1 MSSQS
6 GIVCSD
12 HLEAFLAKCRDGQVR
27 MVKVSIS
34 MGEGGS
40 MPELVLDK
48 SLETVGGWEE
58 DWDPMVP
65 GLVEADTPCFI
76 LYRLDE
82 KDSGGCYLWVLL
94 SWSPDTSHTRQKML
108 YASTKATFKKQF
120 GAGQIKD
127 EYFANLKEEVSLAG
141 YRRHLSLEAAPGP
154 LSRQEEELKEIKE
167 NESRVEI
174 GIDTKHNNMAQL
186 SFPFHDSAL
195 TALHSYKQMTC
206 DYVQLSIDL
215 DSESVSLERSGPML
229 TEQLQA
235 AVPSDAARYHV
246 FRFKHTHEGDY
257 LESNVFVYSMPGY
270 SVPIKERMMYSSCR
284 NAVVEV
290 IENSLGIKLDKRL
303 EIDSGSELTEQFLQ
317 SELHPV
323 VSLNRPKF
331 SKPPGPSRGNK
342 RLTKTPA

>member
-1 MSSQS
+1 MSF
-6 GIVCSD
+6 IVI
-12 HLEAFLAKCRDGQVR
+12 
-27 MVKVSIS
+27 SIS

-48 SLETVGGWEE
+48 SVETVGGWEE

-65 GLVEADTPCFI
+65 GLVETDTPCFI

-94 SWSPDTSHTRQKML
+94 SWSPDTSHTRSPGQNISVCFMKILLRQKML

-141 YRRHLSLEAAPGP
+141 YRKHLSLEAAPGP

-195 TALHSYKQMTC
+195 TALHKYKQMNC
-206 DYVQLSIDL
+206 DYVQLSI
-215 DSESVSLERSGPML
+215 
-229 TEQLQA
+229 
-235 AVPSDAARYHV
+235 
-246 FRFKHTHEGDY
+246 
-257 LESNVFVYSMPGY
+257 
-270 SVPIKERMMYSSCR
+270 
-284 NAVVEV
+284 
-290 IENSLGIKLDKRL
+290 
-303 EIDSGSELTEQFLQ
+303 
-317 SELHPV
+317 
-323 VSLNRPKF
+323 
-331 SKPPGPSRGNK
+331 GN
-342 RLTKTPA
+342 